1 MFVLGGDDDSEKT
14 IWDTLKFAIKQ
25 KIDTIQM
32 MILTPVPGTKLHE
45 ELKKQNRIFSH
56 DWNLYDG
63 QHVVFKPKLL
73 SAKQLQLNVLGA
85 YAKFYSLSMSISLL
99 IRLRFRNA
107 MFRFMGYRIVQE
119 WIRRNHKMHWLLQI

>member
-1 MFVLGGDDDSEKT
+1 
-14 IWDTLKFAIKQ
+14 
-25 KIDTIQM
+25 